1 MSYMVIFMGVLIG
14 LMMFVVG
21 SIGQIQSDL
30 KRISKK
36 VNKIAE
42 KVGVEDNI
50 IEELKSLISDG
61 KKIEAIKQYRIE
73 TGVSLKAAKEYI
85 DLLSK

>member
-1 MSYMVIFMGVLIG
+1 MSYMGIAIIIG
-14 LMMFVVG
+14 LTMVVVG

-50 IEELKSLISDG
+50 TEELNRLISEG
-61 KKIEAIKQYRIE
+61 KKIEAIKQYRVE
-73 TGVSLKAAKEYI
+73 TGVSLKEAKEYI